1 MKKRICA
8 ALLALALCLSLCGCS
23 GAGAGW
29 FREVLGISTDP
40 ATDSPDSSD
49 GTAAS
54 AAPENMA
61 PITEIS
67 QGLTAFGLAYQL
79 SYGLHPYRCVSL
91 NNRVIWR
98 RAILSRTTA

>member
-49 GTAAS
+49 GTTAS
-54 AAPENMA
+54 TAPENMA

-91 NNRVIWR
+91 N
-98 RAILSRTTA
+98 SRP